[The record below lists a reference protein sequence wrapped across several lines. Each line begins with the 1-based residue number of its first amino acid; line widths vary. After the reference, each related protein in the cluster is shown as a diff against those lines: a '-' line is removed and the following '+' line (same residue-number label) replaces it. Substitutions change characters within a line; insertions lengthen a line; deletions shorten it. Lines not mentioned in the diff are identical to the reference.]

1 MAFDQAAA
9 LLFPGQ
15 GSQQPQMRDTVAEVS
30 PELLEHCFDLV
41 GDDPFE
47 RVDESTRFAQPAIYL
62 ASVAA
67 WRRAPQAATDY
78 AAMAGHSL
86 GEIAA
91 LVAADALDARDG
103 LELVV
108 ERGRL
113 MAAAGEADDGGTML
127 ALLGAGAD
135 AARQLAQAHGV
146 VVANENAP
154 GQIVLSGSRPAI
166 NAVGR
171 DARESGLRAIE
182 LDVAGA
188 FHSPAMAPALP
199 DFDAAL
205 ARTVFDTPAV
215 PVISCSTGALM
226 TDPRRDLLDGLTRPV
241 RWTATMSALTDAGVR
256 RFVDAGPGNV
266 LAKLARRNAP
276 DAAVDKL
283 ADLVEPVRG

>member
-1 MAFDQAAA
+1 MAFDTATA

-15 GSQQPQMRDTVAEVS
+15 GSQQPQMRDIVTEVA
-30 PELLEHCFDLV
+30 PELLAHCLDLV

-62 ASVAA
+62 ASVAG
-67 WRRAPQAATDY
+67 WRSAGLAPTDF

-86 GEIAA
+86 GEFAA
-91 LVAADALDARDG
+91 LVAAGALDPHDG

-108 ERGRL
+108 GRGRL
-113 MAAAGEADDGGTML
+113 MATAGEADDGGTML

-135 AARQLAQAHGV
+135 AARQLAETHGV

-154 GQIVLSGSRPAI
+154 GQLVLSGPRS
-166 NAVGR
+166 AVAAGAR

-199 DFDAAL
+199 GLDAAL
-205 ARTVFDTPAV
+205 ASTTFDTPAV
-215 PVISCSTGALM
+215 PVISCSTGAPM

-241 RWTATMSALTDAGVR
+241 RWTATMSALTGLGIG

-266 LAKLARRNAP
+266 LGKLARRNVP
-276 DAAVDKL
+276 DAVVNKL
-283 ADLVEPVRG
+283 ADLEPVRG

>member
-1 MAFDQAAA
+1 MAFDQATA

-15 GSQQPQMRDTVAEVS
+15 GSQQPQMRDAVAEAA
-30 PELLEHCFDLV
+30 PELLERCLDLI

-62 ASVAA
+62 ASVAG
-67 WRRAPQAATDY
+67 WRRAGQPPTDY

-113 MAAAGEADDGGTML
+113 MAAAGEADDGGRVL
-127 ALLGAGAD
+127 ALPGAGAR

-154 GQIVLSGSRPAI
+154 GQIVLSGPRAAI
-166 NAVGR
+166 KAVGR
-171 DARESGLRAIE
+171 D
-182 LDVAGA
+182 
-188 FHSPAMAPALP
+188 
-199 DFDAAL
+199 
-205 ARTVFDTPAV
+205 
-215 PVISCSTGALM
+215 
-226 TDPRRDLLDGLTRPV
+226 
-241 RWTATMSALTDAGVR
+241 
-256 RFVDAGPGNV
+256 
-266 LAKLARRNAP
+266 
-276 DAAVDKL
+276 
-283 ADLVEPVRG
+283 